1 MDSDGLPVHLCSICA
16 ALLNKSVLFKRKCE
30 NAQHILKFALAEQNM
45 VSFLANLMTSCQN
58 EIIYSNYV
66 AIR

>member
-45 VSFLANLMTSCQN
+45 VSFFSQHYDYY
-58 EIIYSNYV
+58 I
-66 AIR
+66 